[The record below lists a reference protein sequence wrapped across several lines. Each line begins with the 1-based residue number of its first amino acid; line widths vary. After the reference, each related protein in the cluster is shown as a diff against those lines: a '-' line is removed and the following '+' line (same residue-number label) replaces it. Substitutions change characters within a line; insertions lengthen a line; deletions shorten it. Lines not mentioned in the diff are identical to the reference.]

1 MTSNQPTF
9 QLSGMHTTLPV
20 TLLVY
25 AWNKKGRSEVVT
37 AREGVIITA
46 DTRSQSTELPP
57 SVVMKEPLLF
67 VIGGAVLGFLLITLL
82 SLVWYFKR
90 RVSEHKLH
98 WSGSHPTHYT
108 LLLNIRPL
116 SDKALNTC
124 TVRTLNILN
133 NHSLSVSQSVSQN
146 TRHTKKSFLVSQL
159 EHSCD

>member
-57 SVVMKEPLLF
+57 GVVMKEPLLF

-90 RVSEHKLH
+90 RVSEHKLQ

-108 LLLNIRPL
+108 RLLNIRPL
-116 SDKALNTC
+116 SDRTLNTC
-124 TVRTLNILN
+124 TVC
-133 NHSLSVSQSVSQN
+133 QD
-146 TRHTKKSFLVSQL
+146 TKHKSICKYYKQKEFQIFQIQL
-159 EHSCD
+159 A